1 MTEEISN
8 AQVVEKLTGGS
19 RTDQEIAHDGARI
32 VQMQCDKIIKQVLRV
47 KKAAAYFEKHGKE
60 SPDDSRAWNALA
72 KAYQALAVDDW
83 YGDWQ

>member
-1 MTEEISN
+1 MVDEISHS
-8 AQVVEKLTGGS
+8 QMMETLTGGN

-60 SPDDSRAWNALA
+60 SPDDSRAWMALE
-72 KAYQALAVDDW
+72 KAYRALGADDW